1 MHRQADS
8 KSLEPGQRVFD
19 NDLPVTTH
27 SRGLHRSDR
36 GTHCQA
42 EIRDV
47 GPPNVSLLHRLRPT
61 RVVRQRSP
69 FRRRV
74 SRFPPAGSR
83 DSVVQSRIEMR

>member
-27 SRGLHRSDR
+27 SRGLHRSDS

-47 GPPNVSLLHRLRPT
+47 GPPNVSILHRLRPT
-61 RVVRQRSP
+61 RVVRQ
-69 FRRRV
+69 
-74 SRFPPAGSR
+74 GSR
-83 DSVVQSRIEMR
+83 RSGEGCPVSQPDLGTALYSRE